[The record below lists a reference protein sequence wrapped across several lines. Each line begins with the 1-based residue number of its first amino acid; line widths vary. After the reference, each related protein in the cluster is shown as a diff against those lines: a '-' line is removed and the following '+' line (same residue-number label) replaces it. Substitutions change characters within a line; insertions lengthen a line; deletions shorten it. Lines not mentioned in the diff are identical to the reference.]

1 MTKQG
6 NSYIIK
12 GNDLII
18 RVMDLNIF
26 TPFKKSGIDF
36 IIVGLGNPGAQYSGT
51 RHNVG
56 FAAIDFIASKLGV
69 TIKKAKF
76 TSYYEKC
83 ILSGKNILLVKPLT
97 YMNNSGQAV
106 AAIARFYKIQP
117 ENIIVLVDDVSLAA
131 GSLRIRKKG
140 SAGGHNGLKSINECL
155 ESENYTRVKI
165 GVGQKPV
172 PEMDLADWVLTAPS
186 QVDAKKIEARFDD
199 IYKAVGLAVDG
210 KIDTA
215 MNEFNGTNV

>member
-1 MTKQG
+1 M
-6 NSYIIK
+6 
-12 GNDLII
+12 
-18 RVMDLNIF
+18 NIF
-26 TPFKKSGIDF
+26 APFKKSGIDF
-36 IIVGLGNPGAQYSGT
+36 VIVGLGNPGAQYRGT

-56 FAAIDFIASKLGV
+56 FAAIDFIANKLDV
-69 TIKKAKF
+69 AIKKTKF

-83 ILSGKNILLVKPLT
+83 VLSGKNILLVKPLT

-140 SAGGHNGLKSINECL
+140 SSGGHNGLKSINECL
-155 ESENYTRVKI
+155 KSENYPRVKI

-172 PEMDLADWVLTAPS
+172 PEMDLADWVLSAPS
-186 QVDAKKIEARFDD
+186 QVDSKKIEARFED
-199 IYKAVGLAVDG
+199 IYKAVVLVVDG
-210 KIDTA
+210 KLEAA
-215 MNEFNGTNV
+215 MNEFNGANV